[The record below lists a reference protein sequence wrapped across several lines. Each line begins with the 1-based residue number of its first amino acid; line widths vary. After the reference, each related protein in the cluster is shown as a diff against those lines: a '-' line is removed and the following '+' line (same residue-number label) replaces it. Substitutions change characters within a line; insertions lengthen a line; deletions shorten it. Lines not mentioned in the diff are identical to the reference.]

1 MRRDMEYAEQELPWT
16 LESVGTAMRGEDR
29 RGVADFLVNC
39 PKIRRISADTA
50 VKQVLFFKG
59 EGIGVPWL

>member
-1 MRRDMEYAEQELPWT
+1 MRCDLEYAEQALPWT
-16 LESVGTAMRGEDR
+16 LESVGTGMRGEDR
-29 RGVADFLVNC
+29 RDVADFPVNC

>member
-16 LESVGTAMRGEDR
+16 LESVGTAMGGEDR

-50 VKQVLFFKG
+50 VKQVLFFNG

>member
-1 MRRDMEYAEQELPWT
+1 MRCDLEYAEQELPWT
-16 LESVGTAMRGEDR
+16 LESVGELMRGEDR
-29 RGVADFLVNC
+29 RGGADFPVDC
-39 PKIRRISADTA
+39 PKIRRISADTP